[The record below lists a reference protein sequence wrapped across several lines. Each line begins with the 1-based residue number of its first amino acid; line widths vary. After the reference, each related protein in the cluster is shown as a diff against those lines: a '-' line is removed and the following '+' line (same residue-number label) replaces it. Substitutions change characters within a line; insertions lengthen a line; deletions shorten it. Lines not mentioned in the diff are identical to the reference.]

1 MGPGGMIGMDGM
13 GLNGMEWNGKR
24 VSKRASWSEGNDP
37 TRRHSK
43 HHQQIRLL
51 FMPVLLH
58 HNILCYSIVWC
69 GVVWFGL
76 VSLTNSIFGG
86 DDDGQNQR
94 NKRSQ
99 AKQKIQVIL

>member
-1 MGPGGMIGMDGM
+1 MG
-13 GLNGMEWNGKR
+13 WNGKR
-24 VSKRASWSEGNDP
+24 MSKRASELASWSEGNDP

-58 HNILCYSIVWC
+58 HNNILWYSILVWCGIVWC
-69 GVVWFGL
+69 GV

-86 DDDGQNQR
+86 DDDGQ
-94 NKRSQ
+94 
-99 AKQKIQVIL
+99 